1 MLQKLITVRRKKGM
15 EASTQ
20 QPLAWPKKLS
30 DPSGKR
36 TAKPRKLGT
45 TMVIDKGLGI
55 HAFEDLLAT
64 AGEHIDMIKIG
75 FGTTML
81 YPPAL
86 LAEKIELAKARGILI
101 YPGGTLLEAA
111 VAQGLVNE
119 FLRTADRLG
128 YTGIEV
134 SDGTIEMDI
143 RQRSKLIRQAV
154 SEGFTVV
161 SEYGKKC
168 WGSSI
173 DIDELLETVHE
184 DREAGSSL
192 VTIEGRESGAGV
204 GIYDEKG
211 KVQDEQVLDALRLI
225 PDSRRVI
232 MWEAPQKD
240 QQVHLIK
247 LLGPDI
253 HIGNVAPQDI
263 ISLEALRRGLR
274 SDTFGLGL
282 IAETA
287 GVNVL

>member
-1 MLQKLITVRRKKGM
+1 M

-20 QPLAWPKKLS
+20 QPLAWPGRLS

-36 TAKPRKLGT
+36 TVKPRKLGT

-81 YPPAL
+81 YPPSL
-86 LAEKIELAKARGILI
+86 LAEKIELAKIRGILI

-111 VAQGLVNE
+111 VAQGLVDE
-119 FLRTADRLG
+119 FLRMAERLG

-134 SDGTIEMDI
+134 SDGTIEMDM
-143 RQRSKLIRQAV
+143 RQRGMLIRQAV
-154 SEGFTVV
+154 AAGFTVV

-168 WGSSI
+168 WGSFI
-173 DIDELLETVHE
+173 DIDELLETVHA
-184 DREAGSSL
+184 DREAGSGL
-192 VTIEGRESGAGV
+192 ITIEGRESGAGV

-211 KVQDEQVLDALRLI
+211 KVQDEQVLEALRLI

-274 SDTFGLGL
+274 SDTFGLSKTD
-282 IAETA
+282 ESV

>member
-1 MLQKLITVRRKKGM
+1 MLQNLITVRRKGM

-20 QPLAWPKKLS
+20 QSLAWPGRLS

-36 TAKPRKLGT
+36 TEKPRKLGT

-81 YPPAL
+81 YPPSL
-86 LAEKIELAKARGILI
+86 LAEKIELAKTRGILI

-111 VAQGLVNE
+111 VAQGLVDE
-119 FLRTADRLG
+119 FLRMADRLG

-134 SDGTIEMDI
+134 SDGTIEIDM
-143 RQRSKLIRQAV
+143 RQRGKLIRQAV
-154 SEGFTVV
+154 ASGFTVV

-168 WGSSI
+168 WGSFI
-173 DIDELLETVHE
+173 DIDELLETVYE
-184 DREAGSSL
+184 D
-192 VTIEGRESGAGV
+192 RESGAGV

-211 KVQDEQVLDALRLI
+211 KVQDEQVLEALHLI

-274 SDTFGLGL
+274 SDTFGLGKADES
-282 IAETA
+282 I